1 MRENSESWVEAVIIT
16 NQKVKKFRG
25 QVHEG
30 IQVPKNKDRSSGEEV
45 MEAVVKIVNE

>member
-1 MRENSESWVEAVIIT
+1 MRDNSEGWVEAVIIT

-30 IQVPKNKDRSSGEEV
+30 IQVPKNKDSGGEEV
-45 MEAVVKIVNE
+45 KEAVVKIVDE